1 MAYSNN
7 IATKKKQENT
17 DCQVSQPTFLHTVK

>member
-1 MAYSNN
+1 MAYYNN
-7 IATKKKQENT
+7 IAKKKQENT

>member
-1 MAYSNN
+1 LAYSNN
-7 IATKKKQENT
+7 VAKKQENT

>member
-7 IATKKKQENT
+7 IANKQENT